1 MRVGASSSLRNTPDP
16 MTANFRTAALE
27 SPPVP
32 APAPRAMLIDA
43 SSRQWNDRV
52 VFPVLI
58 AVLLVLYGLLQNPY
72 WVPAGDSEL
81 YVSAARSIAQGEG
94 YTFLGQPVAI
104 SPPGWSAMM
113 AAVMKTTPYVWP
125 LKLLA
130 AGCMMVSL
138 LMAYWVA
145 RRFVSPAKAGFVVLL
160 TAILS
165 HVYQATFWLISEGA
179 FCLATTAS
187 ILLAMQISEGGRRGW
202 RIALLLLCCAAA
214 VTIRWAGVL
223 GVILVVASL
232 LDRQWR
238 PRLTLPWIAA
248 ALVIIVTVGSFK
260 GWREG
265 LRPTPEQAV
274 AAADRIT
281 GTEEESAIPAVEPG
295 PVVGTSDQSAKT
307 YQIFPPG
314 SYADRFLNWGRWFS
328 YLYWQPFR
336 AAGAKAWILA
346 LATLTGWALILV
358 LGVLVLAATRQKRWI
373 WLATGMYTG
382 ALAMGWPN
390 VNARYY
396 VPVAFLIT
404 LGIFLATDELTAL
417 TRRWPVWRKGVVAAF
432 GVFVASVAV
441 CNGALYGVEAAI
453 ARSARFY
460 QRYEDG
466 MNVPLIAACQYLM
479 GLPNPPGHREIAVS
493 PRYTNLNKTRAS
505 PYGIRATVWLTDRE
519 ILSPRWKD
527 TAAPPNSN
535 PRLARWLRS
544 KGVKWY
550 LYQTEISPWRVW
562 HFRLGWYEKCQTG
575 KTADVDT
582 AGWQLYRLTGSGD
595 WKLLP
600 LRRRCKP
607 VTRVPGL

>member
-1 MRVGASSSLRNTPDP
+1 MRRPGVVFLGICPSP
-16 MTANFRTAALE
+16 MTANFRTAAIDA
-27 SPPVP
+27 PPVS
-32 APAPRAMLIDA
+32 ASAPRSGVIRAQAAEWTDRKAFGGLLIA
-43 SSRQWNDRV
+43 LVV
-52 VFPVLI
+52 VF
-58 AVLLVLYGLLQNPY
+58 GLLQNPY

-81 YVSAARSIAQGEG
+81 YVSAARSLAKGEG

-113 AAVMKTTPYVWP
+113 AGVMKLTSYVWP

-130 AGCMMVSL
+130 AGCMLASL
-138 LMAYWVA
+138 LIGYWIA
-145 RRFVSPAKAGFVVLL
+145 RRFISPGKAAGVILL

-179 FCLATTAS
+179 FCLATAGS
-187 ILLAMQISEGGRRGW
+187 VLLAMQIAEGRRQWW
-202 RIALLLLCCAAA
+202 RIALLLVCCFAA

-223 GVILVVASL
+223 GIVLVVAAL
-232 LDRQWR
+232 LDGQWK
-238 PRLTLPWIAA
+238 PRLTTTWVA
-248 ALVIIVTVGSFK
+248 ALLAVVVSIGAFK

-265 LRPTPEQAV
+265 LRPTPEQAA
-274 AAADRIT
+274 AAADLIT
-281 GTEEESAIPAVEPG
+281 GTGEDIALIPTETA
-295 PVVGTSDQSAKT
+295 PVVGTTDQSAHT

-336 AAGAKAWILA
+336 AAGGKAWILA
-346 LATLTGWALILV
+346 LSTFVGWVLIVL
-358 LGVLVLAATRQKRWI
+358 LGVLVVAATRRRRWI

-417 TRRWPVWRKGVVAAF
+417 AQRRPRWRKAVVGAF
-432 GVFVASVAV
+432 VLFVASVSI
-441 CNGALYGVEAAI
+441 CNGALWGVEAAI

-460 QRYEDG
+460 TRYEDG
-466 MNVPLIAACQYLM
+466 MNIPLIAACQYLM
-479 GLPNPPGHREIAVS
+479 SLPEPPGDGQIAVS
-493 PRYTNLNKTRAS
+493 PRYTNLNKTKAS
-505 PYGIRATVWLTDRE
+505 PFGIRATVWLTDRQ
-519 ILSPRWKD
+519 IISPRWKD
-527 TAAPPNSN
+527 SATPPNSS
-535 PRLARWLRS
+535 PRLGRWLRS
-544 KGVKWY
+544 KGVRWY

-562 HFRLGWYEKCQTG
+562 HFRLGWYEKWQTG
-575 KTADVDT
+575 KTAERDT
-582 AGWQLYRLTGSGD
+582 AGWQLYQLRGETWYPVRLPR
-595 WKLLP
+595 K
-600 LRRRCKP
+600 CNP